1 MITTETMFHTISNI
15 GTELPKPQCLYRQ
28 SYILLVAVEEK
39 KKKIIIGRKETIQL
53 LYHQMIKII
62 WQIISEP
69 LE

>member
-39 KKKIIIGRKETIQL
+39 KKKNHNWKKRNYSITL
-53 LYHQMIKII
+53 
-62 WQIISEP
+62 SSDD
-69 LE
+69 